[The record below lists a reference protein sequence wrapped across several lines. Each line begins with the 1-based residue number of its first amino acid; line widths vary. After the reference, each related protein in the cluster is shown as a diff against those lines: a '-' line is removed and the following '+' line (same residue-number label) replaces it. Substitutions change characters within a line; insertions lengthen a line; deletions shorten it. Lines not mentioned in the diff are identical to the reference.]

1 MEVKGPIVDANNRL
15 NRIFHLF
22 NSLISEFSLGNRLI
36 DTLPSCF
43 SFHLSDRK
51 NKESKKM
58 YIYKLNKLILQILVE
73 SKMAVV
79 ISDANIKNQVAMSI
93 VLRLKVLR
101 SISPGDSMDMDKG
114 YDDIISCA
122 TCSLSQ
128 CFMQ

>member
-1 MEVKGPIVDANNRL
+1 MDANNRL

-36 DTLPSCF
+36 DILPSCF

-73 SKMAVV
+73 SKMAIV
-79 ISDANIKNQVAMSI
+79 ISDANIKNQVAISI
-93 VLRLKVLR
+93 VLRLKVRNLTYFHFHSYFYFLFDLFFYF
-101 SISPGDSMDMDKG
+101 SIFR
-114 YDDIISCA
+114 
-122 TCSLSQ
+122 T
-128 CFMQ
+128 